1 MIRIGLTGGIATGK
15 TTVADMMVAQ
25 GAVLI
30 DADVLAHQVV
40 ERGQPAYDDIVNTFG
55 PGILDESLNLDRKK
69 LGARVFGHAGEL
81 EKLNSLVH
89 PRVRA
94 AMKGLLDIYEQE
106 ENQLQQNF
114 MVVLAVPLLF
124 ESNLS
129 HLVDIS
135 LVVYCP
141 AEQQLKRL
149 MARNQLSEVEAWARI
164 KSQLP
169 IEEKAEIG
177 DEVIDNSRDL
187 DYTAQQLELF
197 MRKWEWDRYEKTA
210 A

>member
-149 MARNQLSEVEAWARI
+149 MARNQLSEAEAWARI

>member
-1 MIRIGLTGGIATGK
+1 MIRVGLTGGIATGK

-40 ERGQPAYDDIVNTFG
+40 ERGQPAYDEIVNTFG

-69 LGARVFGHAGEL
+69 LGARVFSHTAER

-94 AMKGLLDIYEQE
+94 AMKGLLDIYAQE
-106 ENQLQQNF
+106 ETQAQQNY

-135 LVVYCP
+135 LVIYCP
-141 AEQQLKRL
+141 EEQQLKRL
-149 MARNQLSEVEAWARI
+149 MTRNQLSEADAWARI
-164 KSQLP
+164 RSQLP

-187 DYTAQQLELF
+187 SYTAQQLELF
-197 MRKWEWDRYEKTA
+197 MQKWEWDRYEKTA